1 MDYRTIKQLAAESY
15 DYAVQARRWLHAHPE
30 LSNQEHQTTA
40 YIIAE
45 LKRLGIP
52 HITPAPTGVIGVIQG
67 KQPGKVLGIRADID
81 ALPIQ
86 ELNDVSYRSQ
96 NDGVMHACGHDAHA
110 AELLATAKVLQSIKN
125 ELYGTV
131 KLIFQPAEEYF
142 PSGALAMMA
151 GGDLDDCDAIIG
163 VHVFSTMPV
172 GQICVDAGG
181 KMAASASV
189 NIRVKGKGGH
199 GGMPHQAVDAVV
211 AAAAIIMNLQ
221 TLASREL
228 NLNNPAV
235 VTIGTIQ
242 AGTAKNIIAEEAY
255 MTGTL
260 RYFDNDLIS
269 QLETSIRRVAEHT
282 AAAYRAEAEVEIV
295 PGLPAVVNDKELSRL
310 SQTVAEDLFG
320 PAAIVSTERSAGCD
334 DFAYYGSKA
343 PILYAQIGAGTAES
357 YPHHNPRFDIDERCM
372 KQAVEYFAGFALAFL
387 DG

>member
-1 MDYRTIKQLAAESY
+1 MDYHEIKCLAETTY
-15 DYAVQARRWLHAHPE
+15 DYAVEARRWFHTHPE
-30 LSNQEHQTTA
+30 LSNQEHKTTK
-40 YIIAE
+40 YIIAQLE
-45 LKRLGIP
+45 RMGIP
-52 HITPAPTGVIGVIQG
+52 YVTPAPTGVIGVIQG

-86 ELNDVSYRSQ
+86 ELNDVPYCSK

-110 AELLATAKVLQSIKN
+110 AGLLATAKVLQSVRD
-125 ELYGTV
+125 ELCGTV

-163 VHVFSTMPV
+163 AHVFSTMPV

-211 AAAAIIMNLQ
+211 TAAAIITNLQ

-235 VTIGTIQ
+235 VTIGTLQ
-242 AGTAKNIIAEEAY
+242 AGTAKNIIAEDAY

-260 RYFDNDLIS
+260 RYFDNALID
-269 QLETSIRRVAEHT
+269 QLEASIRRIAAHT
-282 AAAYRAEAEVEIV
+282 AEAYRAEAEVEIV
-295 PGLPAVVNDKELSRL
+295 PGLPAVVNDKSL
-310 SQTVAEDLFG
+310 SQLSESVVRELFG

-334 DFAYYGSKA
+334 DFAYYGSKV
-343 PILYAQIGAGTAES
+343 PILYAQIGAGTEES
-357 YPHHNPRFDIDERCM
+357 YPHHNPRFDIDEHCM
-372 KQAVEYFAGFALAFL
+372 KQAVEYFAGFTLAFL
-387 DG
+387 NG